1 MKDLQQNKF
10 MKNSTVLLWWFLY
23 QLVGVLAA
31 GGFGFVS
38 GFIAGFV
45 GLPEIFAMPV
55 ILVGALTT
63 NFFVYRWSVNK
74 LNAAS

>member
-1 MKDLQQNKF
+1 

-23 QLVGVLAA
+23 QLVGMLSA
-31 GGFGFVS
+31 GVIGFVS

-63 NFFVYRWSVNK
+63 NFFAFRWSVNK